1 MIRRFLLWL
10 FRPPRP
16 KPPVYATKY
25 GEEQA
30 REPRGWYGDP
40 RGRD

>member
-1 MIRRFLLWL
+1 MIKRFFKWL
-10 FRPPRP
+10 FKQSP
-16 KPPVYATKY
+16 PPVYATKY
-25 GEEQA
+25 GERQA